1 MDYLPRPFVPPV
13 YHRRSPIY
21 DTLATCPPFFDARVG
36 EELRFARFI
45 GIGIAAG
52 NLLDANASSTTF
64 TSAMK
69 GQIETATSDNT
80 VIVAST

>member
-1 MDYLPRPFVPPV
+1 M
-13 YHRRSPIY
+13 
-21 DTLATCPPFFDARVG
+21 ATCPPFFDARVG

-69 GQIETATSDNT
+69 DQIETATSDNT
-80 VIVAST
+80 VIVASTLQYSIRFATPVHCRSGNA